1 MSLRSAEIRSVY
13 NLFFSINE
21 LYSTTFLSTVDLYSF
36 KYCSISF
43 MIVFLYADTL
53 ILYVEIISV
62 STDRKTESN

>member
-1 MSLRSAEIRSVY
+1 MSLRSAEICSVY

-43 MIVFLYADTL
+43 MIAFLYADTL

-62 STDRKTESN
+62 STERKTESN